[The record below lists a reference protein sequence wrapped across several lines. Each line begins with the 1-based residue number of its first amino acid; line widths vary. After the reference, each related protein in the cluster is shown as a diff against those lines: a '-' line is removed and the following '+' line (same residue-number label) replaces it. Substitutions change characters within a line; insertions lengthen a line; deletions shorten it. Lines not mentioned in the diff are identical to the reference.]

1 MPRFRFVLGFAFGLA
16 AAGVVL
22 AGFSGERSSAAT
34 SYEDLSLFSSVLRI
48 VRDNYVDE
56 VDESRLIRGAVRG
69 MLAELDPHSS
79 YLDPEAH
86 QEMQVDTR
94 GEFHG
99 LGIEISKLRDGMIE
113 VVSPIEGTPAWKA
126 GIRPKDQIVA
136 ICPTERPADWKEP
149 CRTTKNMDLHEA
161 VALMRGKK
169 GTSITIEI
177 FREGFE
183 QPRPFEIR
191 RDVVKVASVDGRLL
205 EPGYGY
211 VRLRS
216 FQERTAED
224 LQERLAALEKQN
236 GKPLEGLVLDL
247 RDNPGGLLDQAV
259 RVADAWLSDGLIVY
273 TKGRVAAQR
282 QEFRAAPDATEGSYP
297 IVTIVNAGSASASEI
312 VAGAL
317 QDQHRALVLGTTTFG
332 KGSVQT
338 VYPLQEGS
346 GLRLTTALYYTPSGR
361 SIQEVGIAP
370 DIEFAPPPE
379 SALAQAAEAE
389 QRLRE
394 QDLEGHF
401 TQKDAAG
408 KKAAAAAKPEE
419 PLDAQLERAREVL
432 KSWNYFDRF
441 RAPAGVSPQTA
452 EAAAPAAP

>member
-1 MPRFRFVLGFAFGLA
+1 MPRRPRSRFALGFGVGLLA
-16 AAGVVL
+16 AVVVGVTVP
-22 AGFSGERSSAAT
+22 APRTFAAT

-48 VRDNYVDE
+48 IRENYVDE

-86 QEMQVDTR
+86 QEMQIDTR

-99 LGIEISKLRDGMIE
+99 LGIEISKRRDGVIE
-113 VVSPIEGTPAWKA
+113 VVSPIEGTPAWRA
-126 GIRPKDQIVA
+126 GIRPQDQIVA
-136 ICPTERPADWKEP
+136 ICPTERPEDWTEP
-149 CRTTKNMDLHEA
+149 CRSTKNMDLHEA
-161 VALMRGKK
+161 VALMRGKR
-169 GTSITIEI
+169 GTAITIEV

-183 QPRPFEIR
+183 KPQPFTIE
-191 RDVVKVASVDGRLL
+191 RDVVKVVSVDGRLL

-211 VRLRS
+211 VRVRS

-224 LQERLAALEKQN
+224 LHSQLEKLVTQN
-236 GKPLEGLVLDL
+236 ERPLDGLVLDL

-259 RVADAWLSDGLIVY
+259 QVADEWLPEGLIVY
-273 TKGRVAAQR
+273 TKGRVSVQQ
-282 QEFRAAPDATEGSYP
+282 QEFRAGPDSEGSYP
-297 IVTIVNAGSASASEI
+297 MVVLVNAGSASASEI

-317 QDQHRALVLGTTTFG
+317 QDHHRALVLGTSTFG

-338 VYPLQEGS
+338 VYPLQDHS

-370 DIEFAPPPE
+370 DIDFAQPLPAP
-379 SALAQAAEAE
+379 AGAKAEE
-389 QRLRE
+389 ERRVRE

-408 KKAAAAAKPEE
+408 EASGEKAPAP
-419 PLDAQLERAREVL
+419 PQDAQLERAREVL
-432 KSWNYFDRF
+432 KSWTYFDRF
-441 RAPAGVSPQTA
+441 RASAPPQTA